1 MSAEAEAGPEP
12 DEQAVG
18 SRAAGVDPGD
28 HDAEV
33 HRLRRGLES
42 LIGIPATEGNQVDV
56 LRNGNEVFPAM
67 LEAIKGAQR
76 NIDLTTFQFAEGQV
90 VDDVSSALIER
101 AQAGVR
107 VRMIVDAIGS
117 RWLPR
122 SKVEE
127 LREGGVD
134 FEVFRPIGSLRVWE
148 QENRTHRKVLVVDN
162 KVGFAGGVNTSKEW
176 MGDARNPD
184 EWRDTHLRIRGPAV
198 DGLIAA
204 FATDWMDAGRM
215 ACELDDEFP
224 DQERVGDHVV
234 QVVRGSAEKGW
245 SDIAN
250 VLAALLTLAQRR
262 VRITSAYFAPDDHFI
277 GLLND
282 AAGRGVDVEV
292 MLPGTNADQRFVQLA
307 AEAQFARLLE
317 AGVRIWSYQPTMIH
331 AKIVLVDDI
340 VACVGSA
347 NFDRRSMKLNHEVEV
362 MVLDPDVVAEL
373 DRHYDEDVADSEQ
386 IIESRWAHRSTPQR
400 ALEHLVRPL
409 RGRF

>member
-1 MSAEAEAGPEP
+1 MARPET
-12 DEQAVG
+12 
-18 SRAAGVDPGD
+18 RVDRD
-28 HDAEV
+28 VDAEV

-56 LRNGNEVFPAM
+56 LRNGVQVFPAM
-67 LEAIKGAQR
+67 LEAIAGAER

-90 VDDVSSALIER
+90 VDDVSAALIER

-122 SKVEE
+122 AKVAE

-134 FEVFRPIGSLRVWE
+134 FEIFRPPSSLRIWE

-162 KVGFAGGVNTSKEW
+162 KIGFAGGVNTSKEW

-204 FATDWMDAGRM
+204 FATDWVDAGRM

-224 DQERVGDHVV
+224 DQDKAGDHVV

-262 VRITSAYFAPDDHFI
+262 VRITSAYFAPDEHFL
-277 GLLND
+277 GLLGD

-292 MLPGTNADQRFVQLA
+292 MLPGKNADQRFVQLA
-307 AEAQFARLLE
+307 AEAQFARLLD

-331 AKIVLVDDI
+331 AKIVLVDDM

-362 MVLDPDVVAEL
+362 MVLDADVVAEL
-373 DRHYDEDVADSEQ
+373 DRHYDEDVANSEK

-400 ALEHLVRPL
+400 VLEHLVRPL

>member
-1 MSAEAEAGPEP
+1 MGSEGPVTITEP
-12 DEQAVG
+12 SDRPPEGRDEL
-18 SRAAGVDPGD
+18 
-28 HDAEV
+28 

-42 LIGIPATEGNQVDV
+42 LIGIPATEGNKVDV
-56 LRNGNEVFPAM
+56 LRNGVEVFPAM
-67 LEAIKGAQR
+67 LAAIAGAER
-76 NIDLTTFQFAEGQV
+76 GIDLSTFQYAEGQV
-90 VDDVSSALIER
+90 VEDVADALIER
-101 AQAGVR
+101 AAAGVR
-107 VRMIVDAIGS
+107 VRMLVDAIGS
-117 RWLPR
+117 RWLP
-122 SKVEE
+122 KAHVER
-127 LREGGVD
+127 LRDGGVD
-134 FEVFRPIGSLRVWE
+134 FEYFRPPSNLRVWE

-184 EWRDTHLRIRGPAV
+184 EWRDTHLRVVGPAV

-204 FATDWMDAGRM
+204 FATDWVDAGRM

-224 DQERVGDHVV
+224 DQECTGDHVV

-250 VLAALLTLAQRR
+250 VLAALLTLAKRR
-262 VRITSAYFAPDDHFI
+262 VRITSAYFAPDDHFL
-277 GLLND
+277 GLLAD
-282 AAGRGVDVEV
+282 AASRGVDVEV
-292 MLPGTNADQRFVQLA
+292 MLPGSNADQRFVQLA
-307 AEAQFARLLE
+307 AEAQFQRLLD

-331 AKIVLVDDI
+331 AKVVLVDDM

-362 MVLDPDVVAEL
+362 MVLDHGVVSEL
-373 DRHYDEDVADSEQ
+373 NGHYDEDVADSEQ
-386 IIESRWAHRSTPQR
+386 IIESRWAHRSVPQR

>member
-1 MSAEAEAGPEP
+1 MSVTDPAERRSVIDRET
-12 DEQAVG
+12 
-18 SRAAGVDPGD
+18 
-28 HDAEV
+28 

-42 LIGIPATEGNQVDV
+42 LVGIPATEGNDVRV
-56 LRNGNEVFPAM
+56 LRNGDEVFPAM
-67 LEAIKGAQR
+67 LEAIAAAER
-76 NIDLTTFQFAEGQV
+76 SIDLSTFQYAEGQV
-90 VDDVSSALIER
+90 IDDIADALIER
-101 AQAGVR
+101 AGAGVR
-107 VRMIVDAIGS
+107 VRMIVDAVGS
-117 RWLPR
+117 RWLP
-122 SKVEE
+122 KVHVER

-134 FEVFRPIGSLRVWE
+134 FEYFRPPSNLRVWE

-162 KVGFAGGVNTSKEW
+162 RVGFAGGVNTSKEW
-176 MGDARNPD
+176 MGNARNPE
-184 EWRDTHLRIRGPAV
+184 EWRDTHLRIVGPAV

-204 FATDWMDAGRM
+204 FATDWVDVGRM

-245 SDIAN
+245 SDVAN

-262 VRITSAYFAPDDHFI
+262 VRITSAYFAPDEHFL

-292 MLPGTNADQRFVQLA
+292 MLPGRNADQRFVQLA
-307 AEAQFARLLE
+307 AEAQFERLLG

-331 AKIVLVDDI
+331 AKVVLVDDI

-362 MVLDPDVVAEL
+362 MVLDADVVAEL

-386 IIESRWAHRSTPQR
+386 IVEARWAHRSQPQR
-400 ALEHLVRPL
+400 LFEHLVRPL

>member
-1 MSAEAEAGPEP
+1 MSARAEAGPEP
-12 DEQAVG
+12 DAERVG
-18 SRAAGVDPGD
+18 SREDGGESGEV
-28 HDAEV
+28 DAEV

-67 LEAIKGAQR
+67 LEAIRGAQR

-117 RWLPR
+117 RWLPT
-122 SKVEE
+122 SKVTE

-134 FEVFRPIGSLRVWE
+134 FEIFRPISSLRFWE

-162 KVGFAGGVNTSKEW
+162 KIGFAGGVNTSKEW

-204 FATDWMDAGRM
+204 FATDWVDAGRM

-224 DQERVGDHVV
+224 DQEKGGDHVV

-262 VRITSAYFAPDDHFI
+262 VRITSAYFAPDEHFL
-277 GLLND
+277 GLLGD

-292 MLPGTNADQRFVQLA
+292 MLPGANADQRFVQLA
-307 AEAQFARLLE
+307 AEAQFARLLD

-331 AKIVLVDDI
+331 AKIVLVDDM

-362 MVLDPDVVAEL
+362 MVLDADVVAEL
-373 DRHYDEDVADSEQ
+373 NRHYDEDVADSEQ

-400 ALEHLVRPL
+400 VLEHLVRPL